1 MSTNISVSPS
11 GIITPQTSEIKE
23 GFQEIFVNAF
33 GSDLNLDDATPQGVL
48 IDDLTQEK
56 QLSNSLMM
64 YIFNQLN
71 PETAEGI
78 FQDAL
83 AKLYFIER
91 KAATR
96 SIVNCVCTG
105 LAGTVLNG
113 VDSGNPALAQSVN
126 GDIFECVTGGTIP
139 ASGSITLAFRSQ
151 ETGEI
156 PVTQN
161 TVNRVY
167 QTILGW
173 DSVNNASTGT
183 MGSNEETRA
192 EFAKRMIDSLAINA
206 TGSLSALQSSIA
218 NLDGVTD
225 YKLWENVTD
234 SSVTVRGVT
243 LNPHSVWICVNSAVG
258 SDEMAETI
266 YKNKSAGADT
276 NGSQLCSYIAPDT
289 NVAYAYYYDNPTDQD
304 IYVKVTTVS
313 EPSDE
318 VEDAIKEA
326 IVDNF
331 QGKSNEQRISIGDS
345 ILASRFVAD
354 IVELTDIVNVKIS
367 TDGVTWADSLSF
379 NMNILPTISAEN
391 VSVVQ

>member
-1 MSTNISVSPS
+1 MSMNISVSPS
-11 GIITPQTSEIKE
+11 GITTPQTSEIKQA
-23 GFQEIFVNAF
+23 FQDIFVNSLGAE
-33 GSDLNLDDATPQGVL
+33 LNLDDATPQGVL
-48 IDDLTQEK
+48 IDDLTQAK
-56 QLSNSLMM
+56 QLSNSLLL

-113 VDSGNPALAQSVN
+113 VDSGNPALAQSSN
-126 GDIFECVTGGTIP
+126 GDVFECVTGGTIP

-161 TVNRVY
+161 TVNKIY
-167 QTILGW
+167 QTVIGW
-173 DSVNNASTGT
+173 DSVNNAATGT
-183 MGSNEETRA
+183 VGSEEETRA
-192 EFAKRMIDSLAINA
+192 EFAKRIIDSLAINA
-206 TGSLSALQSSIA
+206 TGSLSALQSAIA

-234 SSVTVRGVT
+234 SSVTTRGVT
-243 LNPHSVWICVNSAVG
+243 LNPHSIWICVNSAAG
-258 SDEMAETI
+258 SDEMAEVI
-266 YKNKSAGADT
+266 YKNKSGGSDT
-276 NGSQLCSYIAPDT
+276 NGNQLCSYIDPDT

-318 VEDAIKEA
+318 VKDAIKEA
-326 IVDNF
+326 VVDNF
-331 QGKSNEQRISIGDS
+331 QGKSGEDRISIGDS

-354 IVELTDIVNVKIS
+354 IVNLTGVVKVEIS
-367 TDGVTWADSLSF
+367 TDGATWADSLSF
-379 NMNILPTISAEN
+379 NMNILPTISKAN
-391 VSVVQ
+391 VSIAQ

>member
-1 MSTNISVSPS
+1 MSMNISVSPS
-11 GIITPQTSEIKE
+11 GITTPQTSEIKQA
-23 GFQEIFVNAF
+23 FQDIFVNSLGAE
-33 GSDLNLDDATPQGVL
+33 LNLDDATPQGVL
-48 IDDLTQEK
+48 IDDLTQAK
-56 QLSNSLMM
+56 QLSNSLLL

-113 VDSGNPALAQSVN
+113 VDSGNPALAQSSN
-126 GDIFECVTGGTIP
+126 GDVFECVTGGTIP
-139 ASGSITLAFRSQ
+139 AGGSITLAFRSQ

-161 TVNRVY
+161 TVNKIY
-167 QTILGW
+167 QTVIGW
-173 DSVNNASTGT
+173 DSVNNAATGT
-183 MGSNEETRA
+183 VGSEQETRA
-192 EFAKRMIDSLAINA
+192 EFAKRIIDSLAVNA
-206 TGSLSALQSSIA
+206 TGSLSALQSAIA

-234 SSVTVRGVT
+234 SSVTTRGVT
-243 LNPHSVWICVNSAVG
+243 LSPHSIWICVNSAVG
-258 SDEMAETI
+258 SDEMAEVI
-266 YKNKSAGADT
+266 YKNKSGGSDT
-276 NGSQLCSYIAPDT
+276 NGSQLCSYIDPDT
-289 NVAYAYYYDNPTDQD
+289 NVAYAYYYDNPIDQD

-318 VEDAIKEA
+318 VKDAIKEA
-326 IVDNF
+326 VVDNF
-331 QGKSNEQRISIGDS
+331 QGKSGEDRISIGDS

-354 IVELTDIVNVKIS
+354 IVKLTGVVKVEIS
-367 TDGVTWADSLSF
+367 TDGATWADSLSF
-379 NMNILPTISAEN
+379 NMNIMPTISKTN
-391 VSVVQ
+391 VSIAQ

>member
-1 MSTNISVSPS
+1 MSMNISVSPS
-11 GIITPQTSEIKE
+11 GITTPQTSEIKQA
-23 GFQEIFVNAF
+23 FQDIFVNSLGAE
-33 GSDLNLDDATPQGVL
+33 LNLDDATPQGVL
-48 IDDLTQEK
+48 IDDLTQAK
-56 QLSNSLMM
+56 QLSNSLLL

-113 VDSGNPALAQSVN
+113 VDSGNPALAQSSN
-126 GDIFECVTGGTIP
+126 GDVFECVTGGTIP
-139 ASGSITLAFRSQ
+139 AGGSITLAFRSQ

-161 TVNRVY
+161 TVNKIY
-167 QTILGW
+167 QTVIGW
-173 DSVNNASTGT
+173 DSVNNAATGT
-183 MGSNEETRA
+183 VGSEQETRA
-192 EFAKRMIDSLAINA
+192 EFAKRIIDSLAVNA
-206 TGSLSALQSSIA
+206 TGSLSALQSAIA
-218 NLDGVTD
+218 NIDGVTD

-234 SSVTVRGVT
+234 NSVTIRGVT
-243 LNPHSVWICVNSAVG
+243 LSPHSIWICVNSAAG
-258 SDEMAETI
+258 SDEMAEVI
-266 YKNKSAGADT
+266 YKNKSGGADT
-276 NGSQLCSYIAPDT
+276 NGNQLCSYIDPNT

-318 VEDAIKEA
+318 VKDAIKEA
-326 IVDNF
+326 VVDNF
-331 QGKSNEQRISIGDS
+331 QGKSGEDRISIGDS
-345 ILASRFVAD
+345 ILASRFIAD
-354 IVELTDIVNVKIS
+354 IVKLTGVVKVEIS

-379 NMNILPTISAEN
+379 NMNIMPTISKAN
-391 VSVVQ
+391 VSIAQ